1 MRDSEAYFILQGV
14 LQIKAAARWS
24 LMILMKSR
32 ENVIWLQFPSWVI
45 NCC

>member
-14 LQIKAAARWS
+14 LQIKTSARWS

-32 ENVIWLQFPSWVI
+32 EDAI
-45 NCC
+45 